1 MPTQLPFYLILYKHN
16 DDTIKYHLA
25 KQMAGENGVT
35 KVRLP
40 TSIQFDSTI
49 KYLGDTWSPPG
60 GKSLIDYAASE
71 AASPSGPDG
80 SPAIRG
86 PILPREVAAV
96 SLADNVDERAPTNA
110 SFCCNPAGGGGGRK
124 RRKSTK
130 KRKPNKK
137 RKSSKFRKTKKR
149 KLRKNTKRR
158 R

>member
-25 KQMAGENGVT
+25 KQMAGPNGVT

-40 TSIQFDSTI
+40 TSIQLDSTI

-96 SLADNVDERAPTNA
+96 SLADNVDEGAPTNA
-110 SFCCNPAGGGGGRK
+110 SFCCNPAGGGGRK